1 MKKQIDEPMRTLV
14 ARPAELTATT
24 HGPPTRKHF
33 IDDSFDQN
41 TPAMKTRYRTPLW
54 ILLSL
59 ALLLLV
65 AHLALPY
72 LVLNYLNDK
81 LADMGEYRGHVD
93 DVDLAW
99 WRGAY
104 RVDGL
109 LIEKKNE
116 QVQAPLFSA
125 PSIDIGVSWRAL
137 WQDRA
142 LVGEVTLEQ
151 PTLNFVDGEDADDSQ
166 TGEGV
171 DWRQRLEELIPFTLN
186 ELRVNQGQ
194 LSFRNFA
201 SDPPVHIYASAINAS
216 LYNLTNTEGSEQ
228 GRVATFEG
236 AASFLDHAPM
246 EATAN
251 FDPFTNWQD
260 FEVNLRLTGV
270 DLTRLND
277 FSNAYGNFDFA
288 GGTGD
293 LVLEVE
299 ARDSELSGYI
309 KPLLRNVE
317 VFDFEQDVENEDK
330 GFFRGIWEAIVG
342 GSEEVLQNQS
352 KDQFATRVEL
362 SGSTRNTEVSP
373 FQAFVAILR
382 NAFVEAFSAR
392 FERSLSEDEE

>member
-1 MKKQIDEPMRTLV
+1 M
-14 ARPAELTATT
+14 
-24 HGPPTRKHF
+24 
-33 IDDSFDQN
+33 
-41 TPAMKTRYRTPLW
+41 
-54 ILLSL
+54 
-59 ALLLLV
+59 
-65 AHLALPY
+65 
-72 LVLNYLNDK
+72 
-81 LADMGEYRGHVD
+81 
-93 DVDLAW
+93 
-99 WRGAY
+99 
-104 RVDGL
+104 
-109 LIEKKNE
+109 
-116 QVQAPLFSA
+116 
-125 PSIDIGVSWRAL
+125 
-137 WQDRA
+137 
-142 LVGEVTLEQ
+142 TLEQ